1 MEEVCSS
8 EYSYTHCILT
18 AYIHNI
24 ISIHVSHNRCL
35 PTTMR
40 HVQFRKVMFLL
51 EFTDKLS

>member
-8 EYSYTHCILT
+8 EYSLHTYSL
-18 AYIHNI
+18 HNI